1 MEFVISANCLGI
13 MPEIALLRD
22 LFFNPLQQTIW
33 TLLDH
38 LLGDVDEEG
47 HLEMALLE
55 VSLFPQE
62 GEEEGVEETELLCCK
77 LEMKIVCFEGTLL
90 KCLYFLPTLF
100 HMAMHYTSP
109 FFCVVA

>member
-1 MEFVISANCLGI
+1 MVLLLPTNKVRIMEFVISANCLGI

-62 GEEEGVEETELLCCK
+62 GEEEGVEETE
-77 LEMKIVCFEGTLL
+77 
-90 KCLYFLPTLF
+90 
-100 HMAMHYTSP
+100 
-109 FFCVVA
+109 